1 MTQEQMLEQI
11 VKQVMASLAQQSEN
25 APAKAEAKETHQS
38 VTAADYP
45 IADKKPELIKTQTGV
60 NFTDLSYDKVI
71 DGQIKAEDMRIR
83 PETLELQ
90 AEVADSVGRDAF
102 GRNLRRA
109 AELIAVPDARLLEIY
124 NALRP
129 YKSTKGELLE
139 IAEELETEYNAPVSA
154 SLVREAAEI
163 GYKRKRTKEFK

>member
-11 VKQVMASLAQQSEN
+11 VKQVMSSMSTA
-25 APAKAEAKETHQS
+25 APAAAT

-45 IADKKPELIKTQTGV
+45 IGDKKPELIVSATGKAYK
-60 NFTDLSYDKVI
+60 DLTLDKLLA
-71 DGQIKAEDMRIR
+71 GELKAEDLRIR

-90 AEVADSVGRDAF
+90 AQVAESVNRGAF
-102 GRNLRRA
+102 ARNLRRA

-129 YKSTKGELLE
+129 YRSTKAQYDAIAAELKDQ
-139 IAEELETEYNAPVSA
+139 YNAPISA
-154 SLVREAAEI
+154 ALVKEAGEVCFA
-163 GYKRKRTKEFK
+163 RKRTAEFR

>member
-11 VKQVMASLAQQSEN
+11 VKQVLASMNNQ
-25 APAKAEAKETHQS
+25 PAGQPEAVAVEGQ
-38 VTAADYP
+38 VTSADYP

-60 NFTDLSYDKVI
+60 NFKDLSYDKVI
-71 DGQIKAEDMRIR
+71 NGQLKAEDMRIR

-90 AEVADSVGRDAF
+90 AQVADSVGRTAF
-102 GRNLRRA
+102 GSNLRRA
-109 AELIAVPDARLLEIY
+109 AELIAVPDERLLEIY

-129 YKSTKGELLE
+129 YKSTKD
-139 IAEELETEYNAPVSA
+139 ELEAIAIELEDKYNAPNSA
-154 SLVREAAEI
+154 KLVREAADI

>member
-11 VKQVMASLAQQSEN
+11 VKQVMATMAAGGQ
-25 APAKAEAKETHQS
+25 APAAPQAEGT
-38 VTAADYP
+38 VTADDYP
-45 IADKKPELIKTQTGV
+45 IADKKPELIKTATGV
-60 NFTDLSYDKVI
+60 EFSDLSYEKVLN
-71 DGQIKAEDMRIR
+71 GQLKPEDLRIR

-90 AEVADSVGRDAF
+90 AQVADSVGRDAF

-129 YKSTKGELLE
+129 YKSTIDELKA
-139 IAEELETEYNAPVSA
+139 IADELENQYNAPVTA
-154 SLVREAAEI
+154 SLVREAADI